1 MILLQVNLTQCTE
14 NYLQAALFC
23 HDLPYH
29 ALQILYFLQLEGL
42 WQPCFEQIY

>member
-1 MILLQVNLTQCTE
+1 MISLQVNLTQCTE

-42 WQPCFEQIY
+42 WQPCIVR